1 MKCAEKYK
9 ESIERESGGT
19 LYMGDQKDAK
29 LLSKIAAD
37 AKQQGQFDI
46 IIDDGGHNPTVQL
59 LSLQGLW
66 PALKSGGAYVE
77 EDVHVRS
84 CALFKV
90 WCGLLHVCP
99 CAQRSRTTTHVA
111 GHAALCD
118 SDCYKCH
125 LHRTGYCLDTACCLG
140 HAL

>member
-37 AKQQGQFDI
+37 AQEQGQYDI

-84 CALFKV
+84 C
-90 WCGLLHVCP
+90 P
-99 CAQRSRTTTHVA
+99 PPT
-111 GHAALCD
+111 
-118 SDCYKCH
+118 
-125 LHRTGYCLDTACCLG
+125 
-140 HAL
+140 